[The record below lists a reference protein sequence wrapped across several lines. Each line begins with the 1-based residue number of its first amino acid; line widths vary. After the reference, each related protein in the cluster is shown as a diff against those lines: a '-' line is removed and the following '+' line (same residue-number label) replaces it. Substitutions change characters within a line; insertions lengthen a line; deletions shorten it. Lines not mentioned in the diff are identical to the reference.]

1 MLRLACG
8 LTLPP
13 RWGRTEPWR
22 IRHSTVFQVAS
33 RGGAAPSTPRAAA
46 RAAGAHLDQ
55 MVIDLGRGRFRIRRS
70 LVNSVQTRSNALA

>member
-33 RGGAAPSTPRAAA
+33 RGGAAPSTALAAPRAADTNP
-46 RAAGAHLDQ
+46 DQ
-55 MVIDLGRGRFRIRRS
+55 MVIDLGRGRSGIRRS
-70 LVNSVQTRSNALA
+70 LVTGV